1 MKEFFKRYILEIERG
16 GTVRDKIL
24 TYSSSVLSSCSI
36 FLSAQ
41 DIESYLNIAFITI
54 SVLILC
60 INFGLRVYDRLK
72 DGKVTKQ
79 EIRDT
84 VEDIENLTEEIK
96 NKTKGG
102 N

>member
-1 MKEFFKRYILEIERG
+1 M
-16 GTVRDKIL
+16 RDKIL

-36 FLSAQ
+36 VLSAQ

-60 INFGLRVYDRLK
+60 INFGLRIYDRVK
-72 DGKVTKQ
+72 DGKVTKE

-84 VEDIENLTEEIK
+84 VDDTKKLVEDIK
-96 NKTKGG
+96 NTTKGG

>member
-1 MKEFFKRYILEIERG
+1 M
-16 GTVRDKIL
+16 RDKVL

-72 DGKVTKQ
+72 DGKLTKQ

-84 VEDIENLTEEIK
+84 VEDAENLAEEIK

>member
-1 MKEFFKRYILEIERG
+1 M
-16 GTVRDKIL
+16 RDKIL

-72 DGKVTKQ
+72 DSKVTKQ

-102 N
+102 K